1 MPSRFFVPN
10 LTGIDVPV
18 GLPVREAE
26 HLTRVLRVV
35 TGDVISVFDGRGLEY
50 LARVE
55 NVGPRG
61 VVVCPYEH
69 VVPVKEPEVSLT
81 IAAALLKGRNFDAI
95 VRDVTMVGAAA
106 VQPITTSRTEAR
118 GRYTDRWNRIAVA
131 SAKQC
136 RRAVVPEI
144 RAPQSLESLFQH
156 DRSELRLLLT
166 EPGTS
171 AELGRGTMRTL
182 AARQPPSSATLVIGP
197 EGGWSGEEVDA
208 AKVSGF
214 VPITFGRLT
223 LRADAVVVSTVSVLQ
238 YIWGDL

>member
-10 LTGIDVPV
+10 LSGTDVPV
-18 GLPVREAE
+18 ELPAREAE
-26 HLTRVLRVV
+26 HLTRVLRLVA
-35 TGDVISVFDGRGLEY
+35 GDVISVFDGRGVEY

-55 NVGPRG
+55 DVDQRG
-61 VVVCPYEH
+61 VTVRPYEY
-69 VVPVKEPEVSLT
+69 VVPVKEPNVSLT
-81 IAAALLKGRNFDAI
+81 IAAALLKGRKFDAI
-95 VRDVTMVGAAA
+95 VRDVTMVGAVA

-144 RAPQSLESLFQH
+144 RATQSLDALLQQ

-166 EPGTS
+166 EPGNS
-171 AELGRGTMRTL
+171 VELGRGNMRTL
-182 AARQPPSSATLVIGP
+182 AAQPPPSSATLAIGP
-197 EGGWSGEEVDA
+197 EGGWSGEEVDV
-208 AKVSGF
+208 AKASGF

-223 LRADAVVVSTVSVLQ
+223 LRADAVVVSAVSVLQ